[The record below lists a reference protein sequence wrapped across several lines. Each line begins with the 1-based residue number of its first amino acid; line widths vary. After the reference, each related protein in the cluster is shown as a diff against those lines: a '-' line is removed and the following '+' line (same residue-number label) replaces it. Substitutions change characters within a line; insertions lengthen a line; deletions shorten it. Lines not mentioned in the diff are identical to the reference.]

1 MSSPAPVAPPPRPL
15 TRRLLRPGER
25 ILLGLLAAVIIA
37 CLTFAWA
44 TRKSMGHLA
53 FLKPEA
59 TLQANGGRSAIV
71 NQNPWLTAQ
80 ALAPLA
86 VSAEEKDDARE
97 AQRQA
102 DHEVDQAFAT
112 ALKVA
117 GAQKKVFTPEAKAAG
132 ARVQQLLPV
141 VKDDQ
146 AQVAA
151 LTASNAGDDEI
162 EVAKA
167 QLGLDTDNLADA
179 QQDLARAVDDDS
191 VRIQQELAA
200 HEAVMK
206 KYDAQKNDAGELAVI
221 STRRN
226 GSLSS
231 RIGAWFDQRTRKALI
246 LQAEQEAKN
255 DVQTLTAEHN
265 ALEARADA
273 AAGKTGPVDANGRLA
288 SIKARAA
295 QRQLLTIYDDR
306 IDTEQQLAAVYA
318 KWAAQVAVQH
328 TIVLHL
334 ILQSVALI
342 AFLVLCVVVINAL
355 IGYWT
360 ERPTMDQ
367 RRQQTLRR
375 ILQVTV
381 QGIGVV
387 TVLIVIFGKPD
398 QLSTI
403 LGLATAGLTV
413 ALQSYILAFCGWFVL
428 MGKNGIRVGD
438 AVEIDGVGGEV
449 AEIGLF
455 RTLLMETGNWTA
467 KGHPTGRRVA
477 FMNTFAVT
485 GKYFN
490 FSTSGQWMWDEITV
504 TVPASENTYKTIES
518 IHAAV
523 IKETRDDA
531 EAAQAELQGAGRHSG
546 MSAQALSQFTA
557 EPTVNLRPA
566 ASGVDIVVRYVTRA
580 ASRFETRNTL
590 YQTMLDE
597 MQGTPPPNGAADVQV
612 KDTVV
617 AAVGP
622 GGNTRKIAP

>member
-1 MSSPAPVAPPPRPL
+1 MSAPPPAVPPPIPIR
-15 TRRLLRPGER
+15 RRLLQPGER
-25 ILLGLLAAVIIA
+25 ILLGVLSSVIIA
-37 CLTFAWA
+37 CLAFAWA

-53 FLKPEA
+53 FLKPGSS
-59 TLQANGGRSAIV
+59 LQADAGRTSIV

-97 AQRQA
+97 AERQA

-112 ALKVA
+112 ALRLA
-117 GAQKKVFTPEAKAAG
+117 GAQKKVLTPEAKELT
-132 ARVQQLLPV
+132 ARVQELQAV
-141 VKDDQ
+141 AKADH
-146 AQVAA
+146 AQVAT
-151 LTASNAGDDEI
+151 LTSSNAGDDEL

-167 QLGLDTDNLADA
+167 QLSLDTDNLTDA

-191 VRIQQELAA
+191 MRIQQELAA
-200 HEAVMK
+200 HQAMMK

-221 STRRN
+221 STQRN
-226 GSLSS
+226 GSLAS
-231 RIGAWFDQRTRKALI
+231 RIGAWFNQRSRKALI
-246 LQAEQEAKN
+246 LQAQQEATN
-255 DVQTLTAEHN
+255 DARTLTAEHN
-265 ALEARADA
+265 ALEAKANVANQTVASDA
-273 AAGKTGPVDANGRLA
+273 STRLDA
-288 SIKARAA
+288 IKAKAA

-306 IDTEQQLAAVYA
+306 IDTEQQLATVYA

-328 TIVLHL
+328 TIMLHL
-334 ILQSVALI
+334 LLQSVALI
-342 AFLVLCVVVINAL
+342 AFLILCVVVINGL

-360 ERPTMDQ
+360 ERPTMDV
-367 RRQQTLRR
+367 RRLHTLRR

-381 QGIGVV
+381 QGVGLVA
-387 TVLIVIFGKPD
+387 VLIVIFGKPD

-438 AVEIDGVGGEV
+438 SVEINGVGGEV

-455 RTLLMETGNWTA
+455 RTMLLETGNWTA

-485 GKYFN
+485 GQYFN

-504 TVPASENTYKTIES
+504 TVPSSEDTYKTIES
-518 IHAAV
+518 IHAAI
-523 IKETRDDA
+523 IKETKDDA
-531 EAAQAELQGAGRHSG
+531 EAAQAELQGAGRSSG
-546 MSAQALSQFTA
+546 MSAQSLSQFTA

-566 ASGVDIVVRYVTRA
+566 ATGVDIVVRYVTRA
-580 ASRFETRNTL
+580 ATRFETRNNL
-590 YQTMLDE
+590 YQTMLDV
-597 MQGTPPPNGAADVQV
+597 MQETP
-612 KDTVV
+612 
-617 AAVGP
+617 AAV
-622 GGNTRKIAP
+622 A